1 MFSVSNRPVVVAHG
15 PHMNNTNSSVLNV
28 KQMTT
33 NRPSLVERIK
43 DNVRYN
49 YNHYSK
55 DSIAMKWSSSNSSLS
70 SGAGDRKSVFYT
82 DPDLAVNEKVSQII
96 VYGFVFYTILITH
109 T

>member
-15 PHMNNTNSSVLNV
+15 PHVNNTNSSVLNV
-28 KQMTT
+28 KQMTA

-55 DSIAMKWSSSNSSLS
+55 DNIAMKWSSSNSSLS

-82 DPDLAVNEKVSQII
+82 DPDLAATEKVSQIVI
-96 VYGFVFYTILITH
+96 RFCLSNLFIKF
-109 T
+109 